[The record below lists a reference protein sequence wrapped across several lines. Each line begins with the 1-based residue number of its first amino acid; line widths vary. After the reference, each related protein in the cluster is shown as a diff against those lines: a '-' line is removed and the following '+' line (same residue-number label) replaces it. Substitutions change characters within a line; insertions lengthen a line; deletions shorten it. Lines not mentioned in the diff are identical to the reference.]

1 MTPRGLVRALALIGL
16 AFVAAAGV
24 VSAAAGENTS
34 ENRPAR
40 KLVGSWDVT
49 VTFVDPP
56 PGSPTAAKALATFNA
71 DGTTVET
78 PNAPGTLRG
87 SAHGVWKRIEPRL
100 YSVTRVFFRFNPQTG
115 AYLGTGKINAT
126 VRVALDG
133 ETIAAMSV
141 SELRD
146 PNGNVV
152 ASGIKATAVGQRIHV
167 EPIADRP

>member
-1 MTPRGLVRALALIGL
+1 MTPKRLVRTLVLVGLAL
-16 AFVAAAGV
+16 VATAGA
-24 VSAAAGENTS
+24 VSAAAGENAN

-56 PGSPTAAKALATFNA
+56 PGSPATAKALATFMA
-71 DGTTVET
+71 DGTTVES
-78 PNAPGTLRG
+78 PNAPGTMRG
-87 SAHGVWKRIEPRL
+87 SAHGVWTRIEPRL
-100 YSVTRVFFRFNPQTG
+100 YAVTRVFFRFNPQTG

-126 VRVALDG
+126 VRVAPDG
-133 ETIAAMSV
+133 ETIAAASV

-152 ASGIKATAVGQRIHV
+152 ASGIKATAVGQRLHV